1 METVLVTG
9 GAGFIGSHLCAKL
22 LAENYAVIC
31 LDNLLTGAKS
41 NIEPL
46 LENPHFTFLLHDI
59 SQPLTDI
66 KDKLI
71 DINYIYHLASP
82 ASPNKK
88 SKRSYISLPVE
99 TMMANSQGTYYL
111 LQLAKEKGAKFLF
124 TSTSEV
130 YGNPQVSP
138 QPETYFGNVNPNGI
152 RSVYDEAKRFGEAM
166 TFGMGRLYDLDVR
179 IVRVFNTYGPHMQV
193 DDGRVISNFINQAIR
208 HEPLTIYGDG
218 SQTRSCC
225 YVEDMVE
232 GFLKAMFTENTK
244 MDVFNLGNPDERTIK
259 EIAELIKSLTNSN
272 SEIVYEDLPEDDPL
286 KRKPDITKSSDR
298 LHFLPAITLEDG
310 LKKTIEYFVSIKT

>member
-9 GAGFIGSHLCAKL
+9 GAGFIGSHLCRRL
-22 LAENYAVIC
+22 LDSGYSVIC
-31 LDNLLTGAKS
+31 LDNLLTGAKN

-59 SQPLTDI
+59 SQPLTEI
-66 KDKLI
+66 KKKLREVK
-71 DINYIYHLASP
+71 YIYHLASP

-88 SKRSYISLPVE
+88 SKRSYINLPVE
-99 TMMANSQGTYYL
+99 TMMANSQGTFHL
-111 LQLAKEKGAKFLF
+111 LQVTKEFGAKFLF

-130 YGNPQVSP
+130 YGNPEVSP

-152 RSVYDEAKRFGEAM
+152 RSVYDEAKRFGEAI
-166 TFGMGRLYDLDVR
+166 TFGMGRLHDLDVR
-179 IVRVFNTYGPHMQV
+179 IVRVFNTYGPHMQI

-208 HEPLTIYGDG
+208 GEPITIYGDG

-225 YVEDMVE
+225 YVSDMVD
-232 GFLKAMFTENTK
+232 GFMKAMFTENTK

-259 EIAELIKSLTNSN
+259 EIAELIKSLTNSS
-272 SEIVYEDLPEDDPL
+272 SEIVYEELPEDDPL
-286 KRKPDITKSSDR
+286 KRKPDLTKSSH
-298 LHFLPAITLEDG
+298 LLQFSPTVSLEDG
-310 LKKTIEYFVSIKT
+310 LKKTISYFDSIK